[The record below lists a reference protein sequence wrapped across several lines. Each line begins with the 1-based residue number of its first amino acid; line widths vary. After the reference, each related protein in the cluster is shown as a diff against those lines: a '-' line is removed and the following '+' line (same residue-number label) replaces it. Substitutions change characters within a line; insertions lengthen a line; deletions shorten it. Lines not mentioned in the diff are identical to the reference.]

1 MEPSGGGTRRD
12 EKDPLTNPKPEI
24 TSLHVGIEYG
34 LGGEARIVSEL
45 MRSLPA
51 AGVGFHGLV
60 AAPDNAA
67 TLTDGRIHSF
77 APEGSSMPA
86 RLAGARRAIRR
97 AIREQKPE
105 IVASHFAIYTAPALD
120 LLRIARNVSHF
131 HGPWSAEALAEGQSR
146 FAGGAKALIEGIVY
160 RRADRV
166 IVLSRAFEELL
177 VRSFRVAKDRV
188 RLVPGCVDAGR
199 FAVPATPA
207 ESRKLLGLPGD
218 RPILVSVRRLVRRMG
233 LHTLVE
239 AMPEIVAKVPDVL
252 LCIAGRGPMLAE
264 LTAMVEQRGLQ
275 NHVRFLGF
283 VADEMLP
290 HLYRAADLSVV
301 PTRALEGFGLVAAE
315 SIAAGTPALVTP
327 IGGLPEVVS
336 GLSPNLIFASPEAL
350 DLAEGTVQALL
361 GRVAMPSDIA
371 CRAYVQANFTS
382 ALMAER
388 TAAVYRE
395 LL

>member
-1 MEPSGGGTRRD
+1 
-12 EKDPLTNPKPEI
+12 
-24 TSLHVGIEYG
+24 
-34 LGGEARIVSEL
+34 
-45 MRSLPA
+45 
-51 AGVGFHGLV
+51 
-60 AAPDNAA
+60 
-67 TLTDGRIHSF
+67 
-77 APEGSSMPA
+77 
-86 RLAGARRAIRR
+86 
-97 AIREQKPE
+97 
-105 IVASHFAIYTAPALD
+105 
-120 LLRIARNVSHF
+120 
-131 HGPWSAEALAEGQSR
+131 
-146 FAGGAKALIEGIVY
+146 
-160 RRADRV
+160 
-166 IVLSRAFEELL
+166 
-177 VRSFRVAKDRV
+177 
-188 RLVPGCVDAGR
+188 
-199 FAVPATPA
+199 
-207 ESRKLLGLPGD
+207 
-218 RPILVSVRRLVRRMG
+218 
-233 LHTLVE
+233 
-239 AMPEIVAKVPDVL
+239 
-252 LCIAGRGPMLAE
+252 
-264 LTAMVEQRGLQ
+264 MVEQRGLQ

>member
-1 MEPSGGGTRRD
+1 LADAIRSATQQ
-12 EKDPLTNPKPEI
+12 KDALTNRRPEI
-24 TSLHVGIEYG
+24 TSLHIGIEYG

-45 MRSLPA
+45 MQSLPA

-60 AAPDNAA
+60 SAPDNAA
-67 TLTDGRIHSF
+67 ALTDGRIQSF

-86 RLAGARRAIRR
+86 RLAGARRAIRH
-97 AIREQKPE
+97 ALREWKPS

-120 LLRIARNVSHF
+120 LLRHTANVSHF

-146 FAGGAKALIEGIVY
+146 SAGAAKALIEGTVY
-160 RRADRV
+160 RRSDRL

-177 VRSFRVAKDRV
+177 VRSFRVPQDRV
-188 RLVPGCVDAGR
+188 RLVPGCVDVDR
-199 FAVPATPA
+199 FAVSTTRA
-207 ESRKLLGLPGD
+207 ESRALLGLPQD
-218 RPILVSVRRLVRRMG
+218 RPILVAVRRLVRRMG
-233 LHTLVE
+233 LHTLIE
-239 AMPEIVAKVPDVL
+239 AMPEIVAKVPEVL
-252 LCIAGRGPMLAE
+252 LCIGGRGPMLAE
-264 LTAMVEQRGLQ
+264 LTAMVEQRALKE
-275 NHVRFLGF
+275 HVRFLGF

-301 PTRALEGFGLVAAE
+301 PTRSLEGFGLVAAE

-336 GLSPNLIFASPEAL
+336 GLSPHLIFASPEAA
-350 DLAEGTVQALL
+350 DLADRIVQALL
-361 GRVAMPSDIA
+361 GQVAMPDDIA
-371 CRAYVQANFTS
+371 CRAFVQSHFTS
-382 ALMAER
+382 QLMAER